1 MTPRHG
7 QYLQRAPMKS
17 VLATEN
23 GGSRRLGTDMKQTS
37 RYQPLITLALTSS
50 IVTTGSCFDYDGANP
65 QPNGP
70 DMGGATGSGMSGAAG
85 GLSGAA
91 SDGTSGAPGSGGSSG
106 SSGAAGAGG
115 GSVDCTPVPVDAG
128 ADAGDA
134 DSGGGAIPSV
144 VSFVADIHPIFAARC
159 GPCHV
164 LDNDGRHNVGAAD
177 VDSAY
182 DDAVEHAEAILVRV
196 NGGGMPPPYAEPPNN
211 CESGNGPGDPG
222 CVSENDFA
230 LIQAWIDQCYPR

>member
-1 MTPRHG
+1 M
-7 QYLQRAPMKS
+7 A
-17 VLATEN
+17 LA
-23 GGSRRLGTDMKQTS
+23 
-37 RYQPLITLALTSS
+37 SS
-50 IVTTGSCFDYDGANP
+50 IVAIGSCFDYDGAVS

-70 DMGGATGSGMSGAAG
+70 DMGGATGNGMSGAAG
-85 GLSGAA
+85 RGVSGAA
-91 SDGTSGAPGSGGSSG
+91 SGGTSGASGSGGISG
-106 SSGAAGAGG
+106 SGGAAGAGG
-115 GSVDCTPVPVDAG
+115 GSVGCTPVPVDAG
-128 ADAGDA
+128 ADAGDT
-134 DSGGGAIPSV
+134 DSGIPSV
-144 VSFVADIHPIFAARC
+144 VSFVADIHPIFAGRC

-164 LDNDGRHNVGAAD
+164 VDNDGRHNVGAAD

-222 CVSENDFA
+222 CVSQNDFA